1 MSMNNPKSKS
11 INIEK
16 SDNEDDDN
24 NDAEAM
30 MIAEQTLNANLDSWN
45 QGGLKKNNLI
55 SQVISLTSKLV
66 SSQLSETINE
76 HGDTVITKSY
86 SALPVSAKSALALK
100 KYGLY
105 FILFCI
111 ILEY

>member
-1 MSMNNPKSKS
+1 MSLNNAKSKS

-16 SDNEDDDN
+16 SDNED
-24 NDAEAM
+24 NDENDSEAIL
-30 MIAEQTLNANLDSWN
+30 IAEQTLNNLDNWN

-66 SSQLSETINE
+66 SSQVAESVNE
-76 HGDTVITKSY
+76 NGDTVISKSY

-100 KYGLY
+100 KYTFAL
-105 FILFCI
+105 IACL
-111 ILEY
+111 LTVL